1 MRRKEV
7 SMISDN
13 KIRVYCPGC
22 RRLVGKCDS
31 KSHIDKTYKC
41 KKCNRM
47 IVYHT
52 DTGKQ
57 EIKDVPKRTCSSGMI
72 FI

>member
-1 MRRKEV
+1 
-7 SMISDN
+7 MISEN
-13 KIRVYCPGC
+13 KIRVYCPECG
-22 RRLVGKCDS
+22 RLVGKCDS
-31 KSHIDKTYKC
+31 KSHIDKTYRC

-57 EIKDVPKRTCSSGMI
+57 EIKDVSKRTCSSGMI